1 MDLLIDRLTQSSS
14 VELQAADWTPAKRE
28 CGIQQGGFA
37 ALWGSHY
44 RSQSDGPVRTY
55 NVRPNVIGRVDLAPV
70 EVQKASHRLN
80 AYS

>member
-1 MDLLIDRLTQSSS
+1 MNCRLLIGPPQNVNVVFDMEVL
-14 VELQAADWTPAKRE
+14 L
-28 CGIQQGGFA
+28 
-37 ALWGSHY
+37 HY
-44 RSQSDGPVRTY
+44 GVPISDTIVLSCAQSDGPVRTY